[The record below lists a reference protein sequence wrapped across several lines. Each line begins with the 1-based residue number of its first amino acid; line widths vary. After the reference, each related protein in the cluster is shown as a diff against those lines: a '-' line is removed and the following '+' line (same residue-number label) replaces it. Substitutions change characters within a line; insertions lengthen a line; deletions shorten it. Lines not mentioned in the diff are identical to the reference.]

1 MAPMYIL
8 ARDIDDR
15 KTTAAMRLRL
25 GSYVHL
31 NILGNNVSAA
41 NSFIEG
47 HVYCLKN
54 FLVISPIYT
63 YRTCSSAFML
73 QYYHKTLVKQYKGLD
88 FPRKMFR
95 LQPFDSIKS
104 LEGIDPKVLIDVIGR
119 VVHIFSPLDKLIN
132 GRPSKLID
140 FVIEDFKGFQLK
152 CTVWDQHVEKV
163 MPFCQYDLKEPVI
176 VLIQMCRVKVPE
188 NSGEVKIC
196 SSYDATQLLFNHECD
211 ECTDFRDRLCNQ
223 PTPLKSITSNSSLSY
238 STYTLGDQSS
248 SNMVFSTISE
258 LYERSETGEYWVSCI
273 ILELDCNFIDWYYLS
288 CISGRCNKKVDLK
301 GGMYVCGKCG
311 THCDTPK
318 LRYKIKLRVYDAKGS
333 APFLLWDPEA
343 LELLGG
349 ITAEEL
355 KAMQPKVP
363 TKISKEIVSLVG
375 RGMLFKI
382 NVERDRLE
390 KRNLA
395 FPIMQIKDDIAVVN
409 EGFFSDEEAESPL
422 PNPLTQVSKGGAND
436 SEAVKRR
443 LLDEFSSTQVSKKK
457 THTMLIKVEKDSELA
472 KNENSLGHD
481 NSNPTL
487 QSQLS
492 SYKTPSPFCGVF
504 QASLSTPLSVLTN
517 GYTECI
523 TNLVKKPSSRL
534 MNANNGSPSDCR
546 NLHNDFNECS
556 EQEDTVTDAQPSN
569 FSPHFFN
576 IW

>member
-1 MAPMYIL
+1 
-8 ARDIDDR
+8 
-15 KTTAAMRLRL
+15 
-25 GSYVHL
+25 
-31 NILGNNVSAA
+31 
-41 NSFIEG
+41 
-47 HVYCLKN
+47 
-54 FLVISPIYT
+54 
-63 YRTCSSAFML
+63 
-73 QYYHKTLVKQYKGLD
+73 
-88 FPRKMFR
+88 MFR

-140 FVIEDFKGFQLK
+140 FVIEDLKGIQLK

-163 MPFCQYDLKEPVI
+163 IPFCQYDLKEPVI

-258 LYERSETGEYWVSCI
+258 LYERSETGEYWVPCI

-333 APFLLWDPEA
+333 APKIKLRVYDAKGSAPFLLWDREA

-355 KAMQPKVP
+355 KAMQPKVTITAEELKAMQPKVP
-363 TKISKEIVSLVG
+363 TKIPKEIVSLVG

-382 NVERDRLE
+382 NIERDRLE

-395 FPIMQIKDDIAVVN
+395 FPVMQIKEDIAVVN
-409 EGFFSDEEAESPL
+409 EYCPGMLKVTNQKPTNSYEQLDDDFDSDEGFFFSDEEAESPL
-422 PNPLTQVSKGGAND
+422 PNPLTQVSKGGANDSEALTQVSKGGAND

-457 THTMLIKVEKDSELA
+457 THTVFSSTQVSKKKTHTVLIKVEKDSELA
-472 KNENSLGHD
+472 IDQNS
-481 NSNPTL
+481 
-487 QSQLS
+487 Q
-492 SYKTPSPFCGVF
+492 
-504 QASLSTPLSVLTN
+504 
-517 GYTECI
+517 
-523 TNLVKKPSSRL
+523 
-534 MNANNGSPSDCR
+534 
-546 NLHNDFNECS
+546 
-556 EQEDTVTDAQPSN
+556 
-569 FSPHFFN
+569 N
-576 IW
+576 IEI

>member
-15 KTTAAMRLRL
+15 KTTAAMRLHLIRTYDIVQSRYSDKVRSRECVFHDEE

-31 NILGNNVSAA
+31 NIPGNNVSAA

-140 FVIEDFKGFQLK
+140 FVIEDLKGIQLK

-176 VLIQMCRVKVPE
+176 VLIQMCKVKVPE

-211 ECTDFRDRLCNQ
+211 ECTDFRD
-223 PTPLKSITSNSSLSY
+223 
-238 STYTLGDQSS
+238 
-248 SNMVFSTISE
+248 
-258 LYERSETGEYWVSCI
+258 
-273 ILELDCNFIDWYYLS
+273 
-288 CISGRCNKKVDLK
+288 RCNKKVDLK

-333 APFLLWDPEA
+333 APFLLWDRET
-343 LELLGG
+343 LELLGD

-363 TKISKEIVSLVG
+363 TKIPKEIVSLVG
-375 RGMLFKI
+375 RGMLFKT

-390 KRNLA
+390 KRILA
-395 FPIMQIKDDIAVVN
+395 FPVMQIKDDIAVVN
-409 EGFFSDEEAESPL
+409 EYCPGMLKVTNQKPTNSVEQLDDDFDSDEGFFSDEEAESPL

-457 THTMLIKVEKDSELA
+457 THTVLIKVEKDSELA
-472 KNENSLGHD
+472 IDQNS
-481 NSNPTL
+481 
-487 QSQLS
+487 Q
-492 SYKTPSPFCGVF
+492 
-504 QASLSTPLSVLTN
+504 
-517 GYTECI
+517 
-523 TNLVKKPSSRL
+523 
-534 MNANNGSPSDCR
+534 
-546 NLHNDFNECS
+546 
-556 EQEDTVTDAQPSN
+556 
-569 FSPHFFN
+569 N
-576 IW
+576 IEI

>member
-1 MAPMYIL
+1 MNGTIRIHQTKALISGRKTLSPQDMAPMYIL

-25 GSYVHL
+25 IRTYDIVQSRYSDRVRSRECVFHDEEGSYVHL
-31 NILGNNVSAA
+31 NIPGNNVSAA

-54 FLVISPIYT
+54 FLVISLIYT
-63 YRTCSSAFML
+63 YRTCSSDFML

-104 LEGIDPKVLIDVIGR
+104 LEGIDPK
-119 VVHIFSPLDKLIN
+119 
-132 GRPSKLID
+132 
-140 FVIEDFKGFQLK
+140 
-152 CTVWDQHVEKV
+152 HVEKV
-163 MPFCQYDLKEPVI
+163 IPFCQYDLKEPVI

-211 ECTDFRDRLCNQ
+211 ECTDFRDR
-223 PTPLKSITSNSSLSY
+223 
-238 STYTLGDQSS
+238 
-248 SNMVFSTISE
+248 
-258 LYERSETGEYWVSCI
+258 
-273 ILELDCNFIDWYYLS
+273 
-288 CISGRCNKKVDLK
+288 CNKKVDLK

-333 APFLLWDPEA
+333 APFLLWDREA

-363 TKISKEIVSLVG
+363 TKIPKEIVSLVG

-395 FPIMQIKDDIAVVN
+395 FPVMQIKDDIAVVN
-409 EGFFSDEEAESPL
+409 EYCPGMLKVTNQKSTNSYEQLDDDFDSDEGFFSDEEAESPL
-422 PNPLTQVSKGGAND
+422 PNPLTQVAKGGAND

-457 THTMLIKVEKDSELA
+457 THTVLIKVEKDSGLA
-472 KNENSLGHD
+472 IDQNS
-481 NSNPTL
+481 
-487 QSQLS
+487 Q
-492 SYKTPSPFCGVF
+492 
-504 QASLSTPLSVLTN
+504 
-517 GYTECI
+517 
-523 TNLVKKPSSRL
+523 
-534 MNANNGSPSDCR
+534 
-546 NLHNDFNECS
+546 
-556 EQEDTVTDAQPSN
+556 
-569 FSPHFFN
+569 N
-576 IW
+576 IEI